1 MHVLIIG
8 HSFPR
13 RLRYLLFPTANN
25 SSILPFPAANF
36 STQII
41 AQGGATLEG
50 PKSILFHQHIHSIPQ
65 GTHVVFISMGTNDL
79 SMGAQPR
86 AVAAQLYF
94 HALRCLNQ
102 FGARLVMIEQ
112 ILPRDTSLYP
122 GFSALA
128 TETNAVLAQ
137 IIHMGSNPS
146 VILFKHKFDPS
157 VQPHLLA
164 RDGVHLSPRG
174 MRRYARDIRGALLEA
189 QRLLN

>member
-1 MHVLIIG
+1 
-8 HSFPR
+8 
-13 RLRYLLFPTANN
+13 
-25 SSILPFPAANF
+25 
-36 STQII
+36 
-41 AQGGATLEG
+41 
-50 PKSILFHQHIHSIPQ
+50 
-65 GTHVVFISMGTNDL
+65 
-79 SMGAQPR
+79 
-86 AVAAQLYF
+86 
-94 HALRCLNQ
+94 
-102 FGARLVMIEQ
+102 MIEQ